1 MAHPTRIGQ
10 QTVDNAVVLGVAFVV
25 GSLLFTGHLQG
36 EYARLAHGRVAD
48 AVVAPK
54 GALDPDRRDTAVGKY
69 SPEQVTRVAAIPGVR
84 AAEAPVTMEGIAF
97 KPADGTSAVNDL
109 FPAVAMGWT
118 EFPVASA
125 DPALALAEG
134 QAPRAGEVVLDRATF
149 EKAGYRIGDSV
160 VVTLPVGEGTR
171 EVRLTM
177 SGVGVLPGLETLTAE
192 EAAELQGSAQAEAVA
207 FLRPL
212 LLGFAGLAAVVAC
225 FLIVNTFS
233 ILVLQRT
240 RELALLPAL
249 GAGRGQVR
257 RLVMLETLGVGL
269 VGSVLGVLA
278 GWGLA
283 AGLMGVTGLV
293 TGVSGAA
300 SGMPLSATAVV
311 AGLAVGLVVT
321 LLASLLPAARA
332 GGVAPVVAMSGV
344 TARERVGGAKR
355 VGDGP
360 PAFGR
365 PLARLAGL
373 NARRRPGRT
382 LATALTLTIGLFLVG
397 LLGTMGASIKASVND
412 LVPQTMTADFMVSSH
427 APIDRAQ
434 MERLARVDGVLT
446 VRRFEMVGASVGAEQ
461 TSVMVAQPADY
472 GQLISQKFEAGRP
485 AERAYELVVN
495 KPVLEEKGWAVGQ
508 RIAGVVQG
516 QDVAWVVVG
525 TFAYPPNIAMAD
537 FYAHPETLQALG
549 LGDQP
554 GMMAVKA
561 VEGADLARVGDG
573 LRAAMSGLSGAQVV
587 GLVEY
592 RELAGAQVNTLGLSI
607 VERRRELG
615 LLRAVGMARGQVR
628 GLVMRESLMIAV
640 VGGFVGLGLGVA
652 AGAGLQALIADQ
664 LTALVVPW
672 GQVGVAAGLAV
683 VIGLVAA
690 LGPAARASRAD
701 ILEAVADG

>member
-1 MAHPTRIGQ
+1 MR
-10 QTVDNAVVLGVAFVV
+10 
-25 GSLLFTGHLQG
+25 
-36 EYARLAHGRVAD
+36 
-48 AVVAPK
+48 
-54 GALDPDRRDTAVGKY
+54 
-69 SPEQVTRVAAIPGVR
+69 
-84 AAEAPVTMEGIAF
+84 
-97 KPADGTSAVNDL
+97 
-109 FPAVAMGWT
+109 
-118 EFPVASA
+118 
-125 DPALALAEG
+125 
-134 QAPRAGEVVLDRATF
+134 
-149 EKAGYRIGDSV
+149 
-160 VVTLPVGEGTR
+160 
-171 EVRLTM
+171 
-177 SGVGVLPGLETLTAE
+177 
-192 EAAELQGSAQAEAVA
+192 
-207 FLRPL
+207 
-212 LLGFAGLAAVVAC
+212 
-225 FLIVNTFS
+225 
-233 ILVLQRT
+233 
-240 RELALLPAL
+240 AL

-257 RLVMLETLGVGL
+257 RLVMLEALGVGL

-278 GWGLA
+278 SWGLA

-311 AGLAVGLVVT
+311 AGLAVSLVVT
-321 LLASLLPAARA
+321 LVASLLPAARA

-412 LVPQTMTADFMVSSH
+412 LVPQAMTADFMVSSH

-434 MERLARVDGVLT
+434 VERLARVDGVLT

-537 FYAHPETLQALG
+537 FYAHPETLHVLG

-592 RELAGAQVNTLGLSI
+592 RELAGAQVNAMVGGVYALIALSVIIAALGIVNTLGLSI

-615 LLRAVGMARGQVR
+615 LLRAVGMTRGQVR

-664 LTALVVPW
+664 LTSLVVPW

-690 LGPAARASRAD
+690 LGPAARASSAD